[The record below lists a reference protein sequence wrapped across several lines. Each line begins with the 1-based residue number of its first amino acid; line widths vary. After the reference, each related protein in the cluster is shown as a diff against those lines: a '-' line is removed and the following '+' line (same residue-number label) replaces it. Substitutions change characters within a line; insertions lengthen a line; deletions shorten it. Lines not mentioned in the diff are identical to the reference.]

1 MNKKLLSGILTAS
14 MLFGTGA
21 NVFAAD
27 FGIGDKYEAQE
38 DASAK
43 EQTQKLYEN
52 RPALLKQAE
61 DLNRGLV
68 AVPAKDGGILVSW
81 RYLGT
86 DRSDVYAILYR
97 NDEYIATVSDTTNYL
112 DKNGKSND
120 KYRIMVRDS
129 TCNNTDA
136 FSAGGAKVLDTAECT
151 AWDKEYMSIP
161 IKKYDKGNYI
171 IDDASVGDL
180 DGDGE
185 YEIIVRRTPADYFNQ
200 LQVETDPDTKEVTKV
215 IDTREAYPLI
225 EAYKMNGT
233 HMWTLDIGKNE
244 ANEIDVNFLVYDLD
258 GDGKAEVVMRS
269 YDGMTDGKG
278 NKIGVADADWTQS
291 LQKQKD
297 RQYFAKGNEY
307 LSVFDGQTGAE
318 VARTELLPKR
328 DPLSSW
334 SSKYKDTSRLTK
346 RASHYLL
353 STAYLNGETPSIVML
368 RGAWDAVKLAA
379 WDYKDGK
386 FTELWQYDS
395 GDTQTTENMY
405 NAGYHSM
412 AVADIDFDGKDEIL
426 SGAGAIDNDG
436 KFMYATYA
444 DVDGEKIK
452 LCHGDAFDVA
462 KMTLD
467 YDGYYIWSCHE
478 TKELPANIDLH
489 DARTGQVIYGFNKP
503 KDTGRS
509 RAADIDPTSKG
520 WEVWGSTGT
529 PLMSYDGTQ
538 LVSGVASE
546 LEPSLK
552 DKTLALGSG
561 ETLADGWNTFRY
573 RYSDGS
579 FMKND
584 EGQVISTTLPMN
596 FKAFWDGDL
605 LSEFVDGTTI
615 SKYNWK
621 DKCVDIL
628 YEAAGCASNGGTKA
642 VPCLTADIFG
652 DWREEIIWRD
662 VNNTE
667 LRIYATP
674 YETNYK
680 IPTLMH
686 DITYRQ
692 AIAWQ
697 NNHYN
702 QPANTSFYMGA
713 ETETVPAPEIKT
725 TSGKINPDLQAAEE
739 KHIELSTGNVISTL
753 CPPPP
758 LSLPFTDIDNFS
770 WAENSIRVMYFSD
783 IIHGMTDTTFVPDG
797 TVTKGQFATMI
808 VNSLELP
815 VAKTEDGAH
824 WAQTYADAAKDAGLI
839 DENIAFETAA
849 DLDAPITRE
858 EMAAIMVKCK
868 EYKCGKM
875 ISVIIVP
882 FDDTD
887 NISNWATDYIK
898 KAVELNIISGFEDNT
913 FRPKE
918 TATRAQAAVM
928 LDKLFATLQK

>member
-1 MNKKLLSGILTAS
+1 MNKKLISGILSAV
-14 MLFGTGA
+14 MLMTSGA
-21 NVFAAD
+21 LAAD
-27 FGIGDKYEAQE
+27 FGIGDKYEVQE
-38 DASAK
+38 DVAAHV
-43 EQTQKLYEN
+43 QTNKLYSD
-52 RPALLKQAE
+52 RPVLLKQAE

-86 DRSDVYAILYR
+86 DGGNLTYTLSKNGAKLADITA
-97 NDEYIATVSDTTNYL
+97 TTNYV
-112 DKNGKSND
+112 DKDGKAGDTYTLSVND
-120 KYRIMVRDS
+120 ETSSVK
-129 TCNNTDA
+129 
-136 FSAGGAKVLDTAECT
+136 

-161 IKKYDKGNYI
+161 VKKYDKGNYI
-171 IDDASVGDL
+171 VDDASVGDL
-180 DGDGE
+180 DGDGD

-200 LQVETDPDTKEVTKV
+200 LQVETNPDTKEVTKV
-215 IDTREAYPLI
+215 IDTREAYPLV
-225 EAYKMNGT
+225 EAYEMDGT

-244 ANEIDVNFLVYDLD
+244 ANEIDVNFLVYDFD

-297 RQYFAKGNEY
+297 RQYLAEGNEY

-318 VARTELLPKR
+318 IARTELLPKR
-328 DPLSSW
+328 DPLTSW
-334 SSKYKDTSRLTK
+334 ASKYKDTSRLTK

-353 STAYLNGETPSIVML
+353 STAYLNGETPSIVMV

-426 SGAGAIDNDG
+426 SGAGAIDDNG

-444 DVDGEKIK
+444 DVDGTKIK

-462 KMTLD
+462 KMTPQ
-467 YDGYYIWSCHE
+467 YDGYYIWACHE

-529 PLMSYDGTQ
+529 PLMSYDGKQ
-538 LVSGVASE
+538 LVSGVAAE

-552 DKTLALGSG
+552 DQSLALGSG

-573 RYSDGS
+573 RYADGT

-584 EGQVISTTLPMN
+584 EGQVVSTTLPMN
-596 FKAFWDGDL
+596 FKAYWDGDL

-615 SKYNWK
+615 SKYNWN

-628 YEAAGCASNGGTKA
+628 YEAFGCASNGGTKA

-674 YETNYK
+674 YETDYK

-686 DITYRQ
+686 DITYRE
-692 AIAWQ
+692 AVAWQ

-702 QPANTSFYMGA
+702 QPANTSFYMGY

-725 TSGKINPDLQAAEE
+725 TSGKVNPDLQAADVNHLALPI
-739 KHIELSTGNVISTL
+739 KTKTADTADN
-753 CPPPP
+753 
-758 LSLPFTDIDNFS
+758 PFTDTDS
-770 WAENSIRVMYFSD
+770 HWAKDYILEMFRQG
-783 IIHGMTDTTFVPDG
+783 IINGMTDTTFVPDG
-797 TVTKGQFATMI
+797 KVTKGQFATLI
-808 VNSLELP
+808 VNALGLPIAKLE
-815 VAKTEDGAH
+815 EGAH
-824 WAQTYADAAKDAGLI
+824 WAKVYADAAEEAKLI
-839 DENIAFETAA
+839 DEHIAFETNA

-858 EMAAIMVKCK
+858 EMASMVARAAK
-868 EYKCGKM
+868 YK
-875 ISVIIVP
+875 
-882 FDDTD
+882 
-887 NISNWATDYIK
+887 
-898 KAVELNIISGFEDNT
+898 NIIAPEYQLAVMHDFESIAEWAQGDVNDAVILGIITGFEDGT

-928 LDKLFATLQK
+928 LSKLYTALQ